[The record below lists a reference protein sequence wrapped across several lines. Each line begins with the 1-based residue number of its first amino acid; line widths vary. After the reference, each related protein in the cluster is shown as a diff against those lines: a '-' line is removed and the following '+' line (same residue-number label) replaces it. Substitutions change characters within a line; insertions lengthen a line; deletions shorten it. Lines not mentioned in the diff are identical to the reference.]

1 MHEPLRLHLLA
12 EALDLT
18 KQGALYYA
26 TLHYTVLRCS
36 LELQSSEEPTTFGPS
51 MKEQRQGEVLCLV

>member
-36 LELQSSEEPTTFGPS
+36 
-51 MKEQRQGEVLCLV
+51 